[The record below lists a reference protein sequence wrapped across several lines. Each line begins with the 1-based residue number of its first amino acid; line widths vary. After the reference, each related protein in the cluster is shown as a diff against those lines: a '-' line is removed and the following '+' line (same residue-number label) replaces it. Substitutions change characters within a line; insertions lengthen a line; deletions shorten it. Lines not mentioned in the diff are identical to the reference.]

1 MAIHVRRWT
10 RITGHGKSWK
20 ISASPP
26 KFFKTFK
33 NPFSNSGNPLVA
45 DKTDVVPRNKGAS
58 FRSIKSLKINIFY
71 IIYNTY
77 KIRYIHSLDGSW
89 PALAHFG
96 AFSWDSFPR
105 LLFRDFAI
113 SLDWEALT
121 YSKISPLQFSRVRKF
136 FSKKKFSTFF
146 QKFPIN
152 FKKFPSFFGRKNE
165 NSDASWQSSA
175 ASLTS
180 TDVPIISTPRSWN
193 FQKYPDASQKF
204 YDAT

>member
-58 FRSIKSLKINIFY
+58 FRSVKSLKINIFY
-71 IIYNTY
+71 MIYNTF
-77 KIRYIHSLDGSW
+77 KVLYIQSLDETG
-89 PALAHFG
+89 PVLAHFG

-105 LLFRDFAI
+105 LLSWDFAI

-121 YSKISPLQFSRVRKF
+121 YSKISPLQFSRVRNLFFENKF
-136 FSKKKFSTFF
+136 REGFLKFLRKVAKNHS
-146 QKFPIN
+146 FP
-152 FKKFPSFFGRKNE
+152 FRKCK
-165 NSDASWQSSA
+165 DRKQ
-175 ASLTS
+175 T
-180 TDVPIISTPRSWN
+180 
-193 FQKYPDASQKF
+193 
-204 YDAT
+204 

>member
-1 MAIHVRRWT
+1 M
-10 RITGHGKSWK
+10 
-20 ISASPP
+20 
-26 KFFKTFK
+26 
-33 NPFSNSGNPLVA
+33 
-45 DKTDVVPRNKGAS
+45 VPGNKGAS
-58 FRSIKSLKINIFY
+58 FRSIKSIKINIFY

-77 KIRYIHSLDGSW
+77 KIRYIHSLDRSW

-105 LLFRDFAI
+105 LLSRDFAI
-113 SLDWEALT
+113 PLVWEALT

-152 FKKFPSFFGRKNE
+152 SKKFPSFFGRKNE

-193 FQKYPDASQKF
+193 FQKNPGAPQKF
-204 YDAT
+204 YGATLKFRNASFGILSSGN

>member
-1 MAIHVRRWT
+1 MATNVRRWT
-10 RITGHGKSWK
+10 RISGHGKSWK

-26 KFFKTFK
+26 KFLKTFK
-33 NPFSNSGNPLVA
+33 NPFSNSDNPLVA

-58 FRSIKSLKINIFY
+58 FRSIKSIKINIFY

-77 KIRYIHSLDGSW
+77 KIRYIHSLDRSW

-105 LLFRDFAI
+105 LLSRDFAI
-113 SLDWEALT
+113 PLVWEALT

-152 FKKFPSFFGRKNE
+152 SKKFPSFFGRKNE

-175 ASLTS
+175 ASLTC
-180 TDVPIISTPRSWN
+180 TDAPKISTPRS
-193 FQKYPDASQKF
+193 
-204 YDAT
+204 

>member
-10 RITGHGKSWK
+10 HITGHGKSWK
-20 ISASPP
+20 ILASPP
-26 KFFKTFK
+26 KFLKTFK

-121 YSKISPLQFSRVRKF
+121 YSKISALQFSRVRKF
-136 FSKKKFSTFF
+136 FSKKNFFDIFS
-146 QKFPIN
+146 KISEN
-152 FKKFPSFFGRKNE
+152 F
-165 NSDASWQSSA
+165 
-175 ASLTS
+175 
-180 TDVPIISTPRSWN
+180 
-193 FQKYPDASQKF
+193 
-204 YDAT
+204 

>member
-26 KFFKTFK
+26 KFLKTFK
-33 NPFSNSGNPLVA
+33 NPFTNSGNPLVA

-96 AFSWDSFPR
+96 AFSWDSFPP

-113 SLDWEALT
+113 PLVWEALT
-121 YSKISPLQFSRVRKF
+121 YSKILSLRFSRLRKF
-136 FSKKKFSTFF
+136 FSKKKFDIFS
-146 QKFPIN
+146 
-152 FKKFPSFFGRKNE
+152 KKFE
-165 NSDASWQSSA
+165 N
-175 ASLTS
+175 
-180 TDVPIISTPRSWN
+180 
-193 FQKYPDASQKF
+193 F
-204 YDAT
+204 